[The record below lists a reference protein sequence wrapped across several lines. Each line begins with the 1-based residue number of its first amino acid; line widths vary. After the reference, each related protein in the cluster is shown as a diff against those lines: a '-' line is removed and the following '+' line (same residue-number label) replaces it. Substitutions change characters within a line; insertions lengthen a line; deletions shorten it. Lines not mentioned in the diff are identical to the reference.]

1 VTRRPTI
8 LYAGTY
14 ERDYPRNQQLIRLLR
29 KSDCTVIE
37 IHEPFWE
44 RVRDKSRG
52 FTSPASITRSIAQ
65 LLLIYVRLI
74 VRMILR
80 LKSAD
85 AVAIGYIGQIDM
97 LVLGTIARLLGRP
110 VLFNPL
116 VTLTDTVVEDR
127 SMAGK
132 KTLMARAIWIT
143 DWLALHIASVV
154 VTDTRQNAE
163 YIAEMF
169 GVRHSRIHALHV
181 GADEEV
187 FRHRT
192 FDAGRQN
199 GLNVL
204 FYGKMIPLHGIETI
218 LEAAKILHDSGNP
231 DVQFEI
237 IGTGQQEHL
246 VHSFLAAN
254 QEIVMI
260 HRPWVAYRRL
270 SQRIANADVV
280 LGIFGGSE
288 KSARVVPNKVF
299 QAMAVGAPIITRDSE
314 AIRDV
319 LEHGASGWLVPAS
332 NPVALAEA
340 IRQLMDPA
348 LRSSL
353 GKSARSAFDRHGS
366 DRAVC
371 SSLSRALDLLVPTGS
386 DCSSSGRCS

>member
-29 KSDCTVIE
+29 KSDCIVIE

-52 FTSPASITRSIAQ
+52 FGGPASIMRSIIQ
-65 LLLIYVRLI
+65 LLLIYLRLI
-74 VRMILR
+74 ARIIPR
-80 LKSAD
+80 LKSVD
-85 AVAIGYIGQIDM
+85 AVVIGYIGQIDM
-97 LVLGTIARLLGRP
+97 LVLGTVARLLGRP

-132 KTLMARAIWIT
+132 KTLVAWVIWII
-143 DWLALHIASVV
+143 DWLALRIASLVL
-154 VTDTRQNAE
+154 TDTRQNAE
-163 YIAEMF
+163 YIEGTF
-169 GVRHSRIHALHV
+169 GVRQSRVHALHV

-187 FRHRT
+187 FCYKGA
-192 FDAGRQN
+192 DIGKQN
-199 GLNVL
+199 RLHIL

-218 LEAAKILHDSGNP
+218 LEAAKLLHDSGEAGI
-231 DVQFEI
+231 QFEI
-237 IGTGQQEHL
+237 IGSGQQEHL
-246 VHSFLAAN
+246 VHSFLTVN
-254 QEIVMI
+254 QDIAMT
-260 HRPWVAYRRL
+260 HRPWVTYRRL
-270 SQRIANADVV
+270 PQRIANADVV
-280 LGIFGGSE
+280 LGIFGSSD

-299 QAMAVGAPIITRDSE
+299 QSMAVGAPIITRDSQ

-319 LEHGASGWLVPAS
+319 LEHGESACLVPAS
-332 NPVALAEA
+332 DPAALAEA
-340 IRQLMDPA
+340 IRELMDSE

-366 DRAVC
+366 DRALC
-371 SSLSRALDLLVPTGS
+371 SSLSTVLDVLVPAGRECDS
-386 DCSSSGRCS
+386 PGRCS